1 MKAVKKLFGND
12 AHVEIPKINSECID
26 YVLNKDSRKYDFEEF
41 GKRPNNNGCR
51 TIGELKKLE
60 EDEVPPQ
67 FAKIWQRI
75 KDEAANDIDIED
87 WHKDVGVYYIQ
98 GPSGIG
104 KTERAK
110 Q

>member
-1 MKAVKKLFGND
+1 MNMSTSANTTYKSYVRKDGN
-12 AHVEIPKINSECID
+12 II
-26 YVLNKDSRKYDFEEF
+26 EEF

-51 TIGELKKLE
+51 NVGELMALEKK
-60 EDEVPPQ
+60 DVPPQ
-67 FAKIWQRI
+67 FAKIWQRL
-75 KDEAANDIDIED
+75 KDEAENDIDIDD
-87 WHKDVGVYYIQ
+87 WHKDVVVYYIQ